1 MTDVLMPALSPTM
14 EEGTLAKWHVKVG
27 DAVRSG
33 DVIAEIET
41 DKATMEVEAVDEGV
55 VEELLVP
62 EGTEEVKVNTPIA
75 RLKGEGESPS
85 PSRGGV
91 GGGADSPPQPQ
102 SEASPQAAQQVESP
116 PPPTPAPQGGGGSEA
131 AGDPEKQPP
140 ETAKPKPDGEGAA
153 PVAPQPPQ
161 ADAEFPAGAKLIRVT
176 VRDALR
182 DAMAEEMR
190 RDEAVFL
197 MGEEVAQYQG
207 AYKVSRDL
215 LQEFGDRRVVD
226 TPITEH
232 GFTGLGVGASMAGL
246 KPIVEFMTFNFAMQA
261 IDQIINSAAK
271 TLYMSGGQVHCPVVF
286 RGPNGAAARVAAQHS
301 QDFSSWYA
309 HVPGLKVVA
318 PYDSADAKGLLK
330 AAIRDPNPVVF
341 LEHEMLYGQEF
352 DVPDVEDWLV
362 PIGKAKVRR
371 LGTDVTITSHSRMV
385 GFALQAAEELAKD
398 GIEAEVID
406 LRTLR
411 PLDHATVVES
421 VKKTNRLVTVE
432 EGWGPMG
439 VGAEVAARVVE
450 EAFDWLDA
458 PPARVHQEDVPMP
471 YAANL
476 EALSLPSV
484 EKIVKAAKAVC
495 YR

>member
-14 EEGTLAKWHVKVG
+14 EEGTLAKWHVKKG
-27 DAVRSG
+27 DTVRSG

-55 VEELLVP
+55 IEEILVQ

-75 RLKGEGESPS
+75 RLS
-85 PSRGGV
+85 GGS
-91 GGGADSPPQPQ
+91 AT
-102 SEASPQAAQQVESP
+102 ASP
-116 PPPTPAPQGGGGSEA
+116 PPPPTSSGE
-131 AGDPEKQPP
+131 PEKQPP
-140 ETAKPKPDGEGAA
+140 EAA
-153 PVAPQPPQ
+153 QPQPEGEAATPVPAKTELRDPELP
-161 ADAEFPAGAKLIRVT
+161 ADAKMVKIT
-176 VRDALR
+176 IRDALR

-190 RDEAVFL
+190 RDDAVFL

-215 LQEFGDRRVVD
+215 LQEFGDRRVID

-232 GFTGLGVGASMAGL
+232 GFAGLGVGAAMAGL
-246 KPIVEFMTFNFAMQA
+246 KPIVEFMTWNFAMQA
-261 IDQIINSAAK
+261 IDHIINSAAK
-271 TLYMSGGQVHCPVVF
+271 TLYMSGGQIKASIVF
-286 RGPNGAAARVAAQHS
+286 RGPNGAAARVGAQHS
-301 QDFSSWYA
+301 QDYSAWYA
-309 HVPGLKVVA
+309 QVPGLKVVA
-318 PYDSADAKGLLK
+318 PYDAADAKGLLK

-341 LEHEMLYGQEF
+341 LEHEMMYGQEF
-352 DVPDVEDWLV
+352 EIPEGIDWVV
-362 PIGKAKVRR
+362 PIGKARVRR
-371 LGTDVTITSHSRMV
+371 EGTDVTITAHSRMV
-385 GFALQAAEELAKD
+385 GLALQAAEELAGA

-411 PLDHATVVES
+411 PLDHETIVES

-439 VGAEVAARVVE
+439 VGAEVIARVLE
-450 EAFDWLDA
+450 HAFDYLDA
-458 PPARVHQEDVPMP
+458 PPARVCQEDVPLP

-484 EKIVKAAKAVC
+484 DKIVKAAKAVA
-495 YR
+495 YK